1 MNPSVE
7 SNNNKD
13 DELSIYNFKSII
25 HFIQNNIVQI
35 ILFILVFVIIY
46 LVDRVTHFN
55 TMLVAIQQQQIMKDQ
70 MKKSKNA
77 KNLKMQK
84 ITNQNNKPK

>member
-1 MNPSVE
+1 MNPSFE
-7 SNNNKD
+7 SNNNNNND

-46 LVDRVTHFN
+46 LVDKVTHFN

-70 MKKSKNA
+70 MKDQMKKSKNA
-77 KNLKMQK
+77 KN
-84 ITNQNNKPK
+84 NKPK

>member
-7 SNNNKD
+7 SNNNNND
-13 DELSIYNFKSII
+13 DELSIYNFKSIV

-46 LVDRVTHFN
+46 VVERVTHFN
-55 TMLVAIQQQQIMKDQ
+55 TMLVAIQKKQIMKDQ

-77 KNLKMQK
+77 KNR
-84 ITNQNNKPK
+84 KPK

>member
-7 SNNNKD
+7 SDNNNNN
-13 DELSIYNFKSII
+13 ELSIYNFKSIV

-46 LVDRVTHFN
+46 VVDRLTHFN

-77 KNLKMQK
+77 KNR
-84 ITNQNNKPK
+84 KPK

>member
-7 SNNNKD
+7 SNNNNND
-13 DELSIYNFKSII
+13 DELSIYNFKSIV

-46 LVDRVTHFN
+46 VVERVTHFN

-70 MKKSKNA
+70 MKKSKNT
-77 KNLKMQK
+77 K
-84 ITNQNNKPK
+84 NNKPK